1 MQPVRFHRRRLRHVT
16 WVVLFA
22 WVFALA
28 TGAANACVVTMA
40 GPATP
45 SGHESHAHKAHGGG
59 GQGLAADEAT
69 VHNHALHAGHE
80 HVDWHPHPD
89 QPDGGK
95 AGCLKFCSDE
105 SSALSK
111 NGNPDF
117 AQIPAAFL
125 MDGLK
130 VEPVPTAVAV
140 AGLSLECPSAHGPPL
155 VICLLRLTL

>member
-1 MQPVRFHRRRLRHVT
+1 M
-16 WVVLFA
+16 VLFA

-28 TGAANACVVTMA
+28 AGAANACVVTLTGSA
-40 GPATP
+40 APA
-45 SGHESHAHKAHGGG
+45 GHEPHAHVAHGGA
-59 GQGLAADEAT
+59 GQDLAADEAAA
-69 VHNHALHAGHE
+69 HHHALHSGHE
-80 HVDWHPHPD
+80 HVDGHPHPD
-89 QPDGGK
+89 LPDAGK

-130 VEPVPTAVAV
+130 IVPAPTADAL